1 MVYDIVDDAMQACI
15 TRMDEINLHKLGLKL
30 LLPEYNG
37 GDTLETF
44 LRFIK
49 EATKS
54 LSLTKILR
62 LEFAGIQTDLLG
74 QMLKGKALTWY
85 NHTIGNNTN
94 QETSLTEALVALKR
108 YFVKDV
114 SSRDAAAKFDRLK
127 QGSHTVAE
135 LYRELER
142 LTQQMVEIPS
152 NYDLKHRF
160 MSALNRETAMEVT
173 RIGFNPE
180 TSTLA
185 ELLKTVCHVEQSQF
199 YIEREDH
206 ESIKH
211 FKPKNSKS
219 SNSKPT
225 GSKPRSYQNK
235 SEPKEYSKG
244 PNAQSGDRPNY

>member
-1 MVYDIVDDAMQACI
+1 MVIKIVEDATKACFARKDD
-15 TRMDEINLHKLGLKL
+15 INLHKLGIKL
-30 LLPEYNG
+30 MLPKYNSS
-37 GDTLETF
+37 DTLEMF
-44 LRFIK
+44 LHFVK

-54 LSLTKILR
+54 LSLAKILR
-62 LEFAGIQTDLLG
+62 EDMGLQTDLLG
-74 QMLKGKALTWY
+74 QMLKGKAQTWY
-85 NHTIGNNTN
+85 NHMIGNNTN
-94 QETSLTEALVALKR
+94 QEISLSEVMIAMKR
-108 YFVKDV
+108 YFVKDA

-127 QGSHTVAE
+127 QGSHMVTE

-180 TSTLA
+180 TSMSV
-185 ELLKTVCHVEQSQF
+185 ELLKTAHHIEQSQF

-211 FKPKNSKS
+211 FKSKNLKS
-219 SNSKPT
+219 LNSKPT

-244 PNAQSGDRPNY
+244 PNTQSGDRPNY